1 MLLLALVDTHP
12 VVLLHVSYGMTEA
25 CHQQH
30 TAASA
35 AYPLLLLLL
44 LCWNQLLLLPSPAK
58 A

>member
-35 AYPLLLLLL
+35 AYPLLLLL
-44 LCWNQLLLLPSPAK
+44 CWNQLLLLPSPAK